1 VEAGLAIPVLPCSL
15 IALSEVTEHP
25 QSNAKHKIKVTMLA
39 IIDFISIVIPYN
51 ILIIIMLYR

>member
-1 VEAGLAIPVLPCSL
+1 L